1 MNIGELSGKYA
12 VRELTEEDADII
24 YELCAGN
31 PMYYEFCPPF
41 VTRESVLDD
50 MTALPPGRTFEDK
63 RYVGFF
69 RENRL
74 AAVMDVVFNYP
85 DSHTAY
91 IGFFMM
97 SRAEQGKGTG
107 TEIVNESFHFIR
119 NQGYRFVRLAYAK
132 GNPQSEAF
140 WKKNG
145 FAKTGAEVDKG
156 DYIAVVMQRSLA
168 E

>member
-1 MNIGELSGKYA
+1 MNIGKLSGKYA

-63 RYVGFF
+63 FYVGFF

-91 IGFFMM
+91 IGF
-97 SRAEQGKGTG
+97 
-107 TEIVNESFHFIR
+107 
-119 NQGYRFVRLAYAK
+119 L
-132 GNPQSEAF
+132 
-140 WKKNG
+140 
-145 FAKTGAEVDKG
+145 
-156 DYIAVVMQRSLA
+156 
-168 E
+168 

>member
-1 MNIGELSGKYA
+1 
-12 VRELTEEDADII
+12 
-24 YELCAGN
+24 
-31 PMYYEFCPPF
+31 MYYEFCPPF

-50 MTALPPGRTFEDK
+50 MTALPPGKTFEDK
-63 RYVGFF
+63 FYVGFF

-156 DYIAVVMQRSLA
+156 DYIAVVMQRSVA

>member
-24 YELCAGN
+24 YELCGGN

-50 MTALPPGRTFEDK
+50 MTALPPGKTFEDK
-63 RYVGFF
+63 FYVGFF